1 MAEKVQALLWCD
13 PARRPRPA
21 HAMARA
27 AGEQHLAPSHLQL
40 AAARRGRSVR
50 TACVGPS
57 AIAREI
63 GHCPSAA
70 NCALLGCSPGVM
82 GTTHGSVNLH

>member
-40 AAARRGRSVR
+40 AAARLRGSERD
-50 TACVGPS
+50 
-57 AIAREI
+57 RE
-63 GHCPSAA
+63 GDR
-70 NCALLGCSPGVM
+70 ALSLGGQLRPAGM
-82 GTTHGSVNLH
+82 